1 MGEVGNNAFS
11 SSCLRLRSKMHDE
24 ASDFRDSIEEQE
36 KEAVLISCTQPE
48 EIQKATK
55 ETRAKSKEAPA
66 KDAVNNEILVNLV
79 PDSQQI
85 ITNCMRTALEHKST
99 KKASEASQE
108 KDEGAGLAALAGMH
122 RTIKQQTELIQT
134 MYKEIKGLREL

>member
-36 KEAVLISCTQPE
+36 KEAVLIPCTQPE

-66 KDAVNNEILVNLV
+66 KDAVDNEVLMNLV

-85 ITNCMRTALEHKST
+85 TTNCTRTALERKST

-134 MYKEIKGLREL
+134 MYEEIKGLREL

>member
-1 MGEVGNNAFS
+1 MPSVAHVLDYGQ
-11 SSCLRLRSKMHDE
+11 KMRDE
-24 ASDFRDSIEEQE
+24 ASDFRGSIEEQE
-36 KEAVLISCTQPE
+36 KEAVLILCTQPE

-55 ETRAKSKEAPA
+55 ETRAKSKGAPA
-66 KDAVNNEILVNLV
+66 KDAVDNEVLVNLV
-79 PDSQQI
+79 PDSQRI
-85 ITNCMRTALEHKST
+85 ITNRTHTALEHKPT

-122 RTIKQQTELIQT
+122 RTIKQQTELIQI